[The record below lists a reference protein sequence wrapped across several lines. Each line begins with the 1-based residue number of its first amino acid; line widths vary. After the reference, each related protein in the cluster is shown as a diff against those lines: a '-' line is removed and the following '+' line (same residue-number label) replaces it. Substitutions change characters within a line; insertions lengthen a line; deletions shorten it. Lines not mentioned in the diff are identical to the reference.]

1 MESLEQ
7 AIYNLELQALL
18 SEEYDSKNAIL
29 SVHAGAGG
37 TDAQDWAEMLLRMY
51 LRWSER
57 KGFKTEIADISAGE
71 EVGIK
76 SCTVI
81 VSGENAY
88 GYLKTERGIHR
99 LVRLSPFDANH
110 RRHTSFALI
119 EVIPEIEEDIKIDI
133 NPDDLKIETFRASG
147 AGGQHVNKTDS
158 AVRITHLSTGIIVQC
173 QNERSQ
179 HSNRLTAMKI
189 LKAKLFE
196 REREEQEKRLASLKG
211 EHRDI
216 AWGNQIRSYVLH
228 PYTVVK
234 DHRTNFEIGNIQAVL
249 DGEIDPFIRSFLES
263 KVA

>member
-51 LRWSER
+51 LRWAER

-71 EVGIK
+71 EAGIK
-76 SCTVI
+76 SSTVI
-81 VSGENAY
+81 VSGDNAY

-133 NPDDLKIETFRASG
+133 NPDDLKLETFRASG

-228 PYTVVK
+228 PYTMVK
-234 DHRTNFEIGNIQAVL
+234 DHRTNLEIGNIQAVL
-249 DGEIDPFIRSFLES
+249 DGEIDAFIRSYLES